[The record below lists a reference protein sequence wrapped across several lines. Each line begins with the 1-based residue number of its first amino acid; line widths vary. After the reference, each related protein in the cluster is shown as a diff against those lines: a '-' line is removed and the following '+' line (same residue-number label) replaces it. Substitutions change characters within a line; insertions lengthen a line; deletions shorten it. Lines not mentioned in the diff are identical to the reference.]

1 MLLLSILSSVVGLL
15 VLMGLFTLARL
26 ANTTRRLESNLRD
39 LNSQLDRKER
49 ALSQQKQSLHLVRQE
64 TATLSNILLLLPD
77 MAKQL
82 SRAQTTREL
91 EETIVSLTEKLVEAR
106 EVALFASEKDALVLK
121 AQRGLSSEQTAAV
134 QQIKIGEGRIGW
146 TAKKQVTMTAEDFE
160 KESNLARSAFLR
172 DPSRTTI
179 QTDICAPL
187 VHWDRFYGVINVAGM
202 QTSAENG
209 RRLMNLICNLG
220 VIALENVLL
229 LSQIQDQADMDSLT
243 KLYNVTY
250 FLKYLDRELQKA
262 QRYDRPLTV
271 VIFDLDQF
279 ESYNILFGRLE
290 GDQALRIV
298 ANLIKE
304 GLRTVDIPCRY
315 GGEEMAIILPET
327 DLEKGLFVAERIR
340 KSVENHPFSKK
351 RVTISGGLAIYPG
364 DGKDAGELM
373 KAAESSLESA
383 KKLGRN
389 RIGTYSTSL

>member
-26 ANTTRRLESNLRD
+26 ARSTRRLETDLRD
-39 LNSQLDRKER
+39 LNSQLDHKER
-49 ALSQQKQSLHLVRQE
+49 ALSQQRQSLHLVRQE

-77 MAKQL
+77 LAKQL

-106 EVALFASEKDALVLK
+106 EVALFACEKDELVLK
-121 AQRGLSSEQTAAV
+121 AQVGLPSEKAAAV
-134 QQIKIGEGRIGW
+134 QRIKIGESRIGW
-146 TAKKQVTMTAEDFE
+146 TAKKRVTMTAEDFE
-160 KESNLARSAFLR
+160 KESNLAKSTFLR
-172 DPSRTTI
+172 DLSKTI

-187 VHWDRFYGVINVAGM
+187 VHWERFYGVINVGGM
-202 QTSAENG
+202 QVSAENG

-229 LSQIQDQADMDSLT
+229 LSQIQDQADIDSLT

-250 FLKYLDRELQKA
+250 FLKYLERELQKA
-262 QRYDRPLTV
+262 QRFDRPLTV

-279 ESYNILFGRLE
+279 ESYNLLFGRLE

-327 DLEKGLFVAERIR
+327 NLEKGLFVADRIR

-351 RVTISGGLAIYPG
+351 RVTISGGLAIYPS
-364 DGKDAGELM
+364 DGKDARDLM

-389 RIGTYSTSL
+389 RIGTYSTRL